1 MSHGGWE
8 TFGRDKIPEEAGR
21 RLCGAVS
28 PSCHGTLP
36 YKFPKAVTVRM
47 VDLLSLGGLLLA
59 FFLVVM
65 NGVFVAAEFAF
76 VKIRPTR
83 VNTLVEQGKAG
94 SGLVQDAVKNLDGYL
109 AVSQL
114 GITLSSLGL
123 GWIGEP
129 AVAALI
135 EPVLGELLP
144 AGTIHIVAFTL
155 GFGFITFLHV
165 VFGELA
171 PKTFAIQE
179 AERVAILVAP
189 LMKFFYYVF
198 MPGIIVFNGTANYF
212 TSLFGVS
219 PASEG
224 EETHSEAEIRMIL
237 SRSEETGEIDLDEME
252 MIESVFELGDT
263 VAREVMV
270 PRPDVETLPASMA
283 LAELRSVVANGEYT
297 RYVVLDEDGE
307 QPIGFVHAKD
317 ILRASE
323 DQPGENSLP
332 TAGELARDVLVIP
345 ETRRIDKVLAEFQ
358 SHGGGQIAVVI
369 DEWGVFEGILTI
381 EDILEEIVGEIRD
394 EFDTAVQ
401 EPTIERREDGTYVV
415 DGGVPVHEVNERL
428 GTQFALE
435 DVETIGGFVFSRLGR
450 VPKVGDEIEENGYL
464 FRVDAVDDSRIER
477 LEIESEAASEGAP
490 SGASETDDD
499 E

>member
-1 MSHGGWE
+1 
-8 TFGRDKIPEEAGR
+8 
-21 RLCGAVS
+21 
-28 PSCHGTLP
+28 
-36 YKFPKAVTVRM
+36 M
-47 VDLLSLGGLLLA
+47 VDLISVGGLLLA

-76 VKIRPTR
+76 VKLRPTR
-83 VNTLVEQGKAG
+83 VNALVNRGKPGA
-94 SGLVQDAVKNLDGYL
+94 GLVQDAIENLDGYL

-135 EPVLGELLP
+135 EPILGELLP
-144 AGTIHIVAFTL
+144 AGVIHLVAFAL

-179 AERVAILVAP
+179 AERVALLVAP
-189 LMKFFYYVF
+189 LMKFFYYAF

-224 EETHSEAEIRMIL
+224 EETHSEEEILMIL
-237 SRSEETGEIDLDEME
+237 SRSEETGEVDLDEVE

-263 VAREVMV
+263 IAREIMV
-270 PRPDVETLPASMA
+270 PRPDVETVTASMT
-283 LAELRSVVANGEYT
+283 LPNLRSVAVSSAYT
-297 RYVVLDEDGE
+297 RYIVLDDDGV

-317 ILRASE
+317 ILKA
-323 DQPGENSLP
+323 GETEAEHDDP
-332 TAGELARDVLVIP
+332 VTAGDLAREVLVVP
-345 ETRRIDKVLAEFQ
+345 ETRRIDTILAEFQ
-358 SHGGGQIAVVI
+358 THGGGQIAVVI
-369 DEWGVFEGILTI
+369 DEWGVFEGIVTI
-381 EDILEEIVGEIRD
+381 EDILEEIVGDIRD
-394 EFDTAVQ
+394 EFDTASQ
-401 EPTIERREDGTYVV
+401 GPTIEERDDGTYVV
-415 DGGVPVHEVNERL
+415 DGGVPVREVNERL
-428 GTQFALE
+428 GVEFETDE
-435 DVETIGGFVFSRLGR
+435 VETIGGFVFSRLGR
-450 VPKVGDEIEENGYL
+450 EPEIADEIEQSGYVL
-464 FRVDAVDDSRIER
+464 RVDAIDNARIER
-477 LEIESEAASEGAP
+477 IVIHPPEP
-490 SGASETDDD
+490 SQKRLTE